1 MQRRQFLRNSAL
13 FTAMLAAGQASAF
26 AAWKNGAQKR
36 IALVG
41 AGIRGTTLW
50 GKNLVENYGKEVRFV
65 GLCDINPGRL
75 VHGLRY
81 TGMQCPTFAD
91 FDEMMQR
98 TVPEWVIVT
107 TVDNTHHEFIIKAM
121 EAGANVITEKPMTT
135 TAEKCQAILDAQ
147 KRTGKEVLV
156 TFNYRHQPHST
167 AIKQLLH
174 DKRLGRVT
182 SVDFNWYLNVYHGA
196 SYFRRWHGYVEKGG
210 SLWVHKATHH
220 FDLLNWWI
228 GADPVEVTAYGALE
242 HYGKNGPFRGKNCRS
257 CAHKKDCRY
266 YWDITKEPFLM
277 DLYAKNEKYDGYLR
291 DGCVYREGIDIWD
304 KMSAQILY
312 DNGVIVNYSLTTY
325 SPYEGWRIA
334 FNGENG
340 RLDSWQDIPYQ
351 KGEYSEAEQEDLH
364 AAEMAIGQEEAP
376 TEFHEI
382 IVHDNFSRNYESI
395 KVPKYRYGHGGGDK
409 RMLDYLFVNPDAA
422 DPLGHMAG
430 TRDGALSILVGI
442 AARKSIAE
450 RRAVRLDELVDLKG

>member
-1 MQRRQFLRNSAL
+1 MQRRKFLRNSAL
-13 FTAMLAAGQASAF
+13 FTAMLAAGQANAF
-26 AAWKNGAQKR
+26 SAWKSGTQKR

-65 GLCDINPGRL
+65 GICDINPGRL
-75 VHGLRY
+75 AHGLRY
-81 TGMQCPTFAD
+81 TGMQCPAFED
-91 FDEMMQR
+91 FDKMMRQ
-98 TVPEWVIVT
+98 TAPEWVIVT

-135 TAEKCQAILDAQ
+135 TAEKCQAILDTQ

-167 AIKQLLH
+167 AIKKLLH
-174 DKRLGRVT
+174 EERVGRVT

-257 CAHKKDCRY
+257 CAYKKDCKY
-266 YWDITKEPFLM
+266 FWDITKEPFLM

-291 DGCVYREGIDIWD
+291 DACVYREDIDIWD

-312 DNGVIVNYSLTTY
+312 DNGVLVNYSLTTY

-340 RLDSWQDIPYQ
+340 RLDSWQDIPFQ
-351 KGEYSEAEQEDLH
+351 KGEYSAAEQEDLH
-364 AAEMAIGQEEAP
+364 AAEMAIGRDEVP

-382 IVHDNFSRNYESI
+382 IVHDNFSSEFESI

-450 RRAVRLDELVDLKG
+450 RRAVRLDELVKV